1 MKIEHAAAYVHDLEK
16 VKSFFETYLGAKSNQ
31 RYHNP
36 KTNFQSYFLT
46 FSDGARLEIMTKPNL
61 TDNNPSISQFGFSH
75 LAFSLGSKEAVDE
88 LTEKLVSAGYDLIS
102 GPRITGDG
110 YYESALVV
118 VEGLQIELTL

>member
-1 MKIEHAAAYVHDLEK
+1 M
-16 VKSFFETYLGAKSNQ
+16 NMRQ
-31 RYHNP
+31 RMSMIWKRSKAFLKPIWVLNPISVIHNP

-46 FSDGARLEIMTKPNL
+46 FLDGARLEIMTKPNL
-61 TDNNPSISQFGFSH
+61 TDNNLSISQFGFSH
-75 LAFSLGSKEAVDE
+75 LAFSLGSREAVDE